1 MAGKRAATSL
11 RYWLACTTT
20 FPSASFFGG
29 VSAASS
35 APAQQRPGHDVRA
48 LARLLQ
54 HWRVAGEYRKAS
66 RTNSWA
72 KKSILQSRTALSSS
86 GVCPVS
92 APAGLAVREAY
103 VAFLRCHHPR
113 ALWGAPWRWT
123 LTWELSLLPKAPLP
137 PAQARKHH
145 LSPHPTNI
153 QLQRGPARPSRV
165 PAPLPFHTLLLGS
178 ASPRDTSPHQV
189 TPCRAAREEMGD
201 PKHDMTWYRLDSS
214 HSCKGQQLKCWA
226 CKHFGGIAVYT
237 MWREQAP
244 CRNINRPVTTVFTL
258 HKKKNTLTYSGIP
271 STVLL
276 RQPLAVKKPSEST
289 RGLSWSGN

>member
-165 PAPLPFHTLLLGS
+165 PAPSPFHS
-178 ASPRDTSPHQV
+178 SPGAGPGLCQPQGHQPSPSDALQS
-189 TPCRAAREEMGD
+189 CQGGD
-201 PKHDMTWYRLDSS
+201 GWPQAWHDMIQT
-214 HSCKGQQLKCWA
+214 G
-226 CKHFGGIAVYT
+226 F
-237 MWREQAP
+237 
-244 CRNINRPVTTVFTL
+244 
-258 HKKKNTLTYSGIP
+258 
-271 STVLL
+271 
-276 RQPLAVKKPSEST
+276 KPF
-289 RGLSWSGN
+289 L